1 MTDEHTELCKQQH
14 TRSSIERARYVA
26 RWPEYCIYCEGEGK
40 MCYTYDPSPPGVSLS
55 PGYMEDCDPCSECLG
70 QGICPRCGKEVWDYE
85 DWDYEDYSNDDPLT
99 CPLCGWRES
108 NPDCLPA
115 EAECLCWVGWDRK
128 EQEVPYGDLG
138 C

>member
-1 MTDEHTELCKQQH
+1 MLGM
-14 TRSSIERARYVA
+14 SWA
-26 RWPEYCIYCEGEGK
+26 
-40 MCYTYDPSPPGVSLS
+40 
-55 PGYMEDCDPCSECLG
+55 GYM
-70 QGICPRCGKEVWDYE
+70 PRCGKEVWDYE